1 MSVAETRFV
10 SIRKTSMPDSRSKQ
24 KTMVTLGKNMFCK
37 KNILRLIFKTVVSKI
52 SKRPR
57 LTDLSK
63 QNFAFFNVRRK
74 IKIALFPLTC
84 RRRVESVGGK
94 IFFIFCVFLS
104 YLKMGKEVETC

>member
-1 MSVAETRFV
+1 MTVAETRFV

-37 KNILRLIFKTVVSKI
+37 KI
-52 SKRPR
+52 KRPR

-84 RRRVESVGGK
+84 RRRGRVGRWENL
-94 IFFIFCVFLS
+94 FIFCVFLS

>member
-1 MSVAETRFV
+1 
-10 SIRKTSMPDSRSKQ
+10 
-24 KTMVTLGKNMFCK
+24 MFCK

-84 RRRVESVGGK
+84 RRRGRVGRSE
-94 IFFIFCVFLS
+94 IFLFFVFLFLS
-104 YLKMGKEVETC
+104 FLKMGKEVETC